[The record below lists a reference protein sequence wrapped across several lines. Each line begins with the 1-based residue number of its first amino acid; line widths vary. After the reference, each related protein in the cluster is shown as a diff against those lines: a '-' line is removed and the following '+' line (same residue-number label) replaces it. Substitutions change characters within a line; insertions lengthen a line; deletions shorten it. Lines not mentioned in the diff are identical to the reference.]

1 MSLIPR
7 ISVHSQS
14 HSHIPEYPEKLV
26 QGLRACSAPRQTQL
40 EQSNSF
46 LMQMHMGTEILPGE
60 DKVLEGRCS
69 TAADKSSQGKGKFKC
84 TPLLHRASH
93 S

>member
-14 HSHIPEYPEKLV
+14 HSHVPEYSEKLV
-26 QGLRACSAPRQTQL
+26 QGLRACSAPGQTR
-40 EQSNSF
+40 SNSF

-69 TAADKSSQGKGKFKC
+69 RAADNSSQGKGKFKC